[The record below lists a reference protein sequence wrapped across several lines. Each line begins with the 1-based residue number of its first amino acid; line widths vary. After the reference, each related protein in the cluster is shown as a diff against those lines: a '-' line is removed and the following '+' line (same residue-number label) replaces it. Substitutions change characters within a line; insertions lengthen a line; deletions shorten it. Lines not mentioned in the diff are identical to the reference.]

1 MIESTE
7 QVAAPAVVTRDAEAV
22 IAKGLEVSRAQVK
35 RKLRP
40 AERNALWLSRIVL
53 AVFAALILFP
63 LVSVFATSFSV
74 GSSFSGVIPS
84 HWTLQHYQNVL
95 NPQVDDYAIWL
106 KNTVI
111 VGTSTALLAL
121 LLVATCGYAFSRFR
135 FKGRTYG
142 LMTLLLIQMFPAPMG
157 FIALYYLLLKIGLLN
172 TLQGLVLAY
181 LGGGV
186 PWNAWLFKGYVDG
199 LPRDLEE
206 SASVDGA
213 SKWQAFYKII
223 LPLTRP
229 MLAVIFVLQFIGI
242 YDEYI
247 LANFLI
253 SDPGKKMLI
262 PGLQSFIGSGGAG
275 SNFASNWTDFAA
287 AAMLSTI
294 PIMIV
299 FLLANRWLVSGLSAG
314 AVKG

>member
-1 MIESTE
+1 MIEQTE
-7 QVAAPAVVTRDAEAV
+7 QVVAPSVTEAGAAALAARGS
-22 IAKGLEVSRAQVK
+22 KKMRSRARQ
-35 RKLRP
+35 LRP
-40 AERNALWLSRIVL
+40 GERNALWISRVVLTGVCIV
-53 AVFAALILFP
+53 VLFP

-74 GSSFSGVIPS
+74 GSSFSGVLPS
-84 HWTLQHYQNVL
+84 HWTLQHYQNIL
-95 NPQVDDYAIWL
+95 SPSSSDYTIWL
-106 KNTVI
+106 KNTVLVG
-111 VGTSTALLAL
+111 VGTAILAL
-121 LLVATCGYAFSRFR
+121 LLVATTGYAFSRFR
-135 FKGRTYG
+135 FKGRKYG

-157 FIALYYLLLKIGLLN
+157 FIALYYLLLKIHLLN
-172 TLQGLVLAY
+172 TLWGLVVAY

-206 SASVDGA
+206 SGYVDGA
-213 SKWQAFYKII
+213 TKWQTFYKII

-247 LANFLI
+247 LASFLI
-253 SDPGKKMLI
+253 SDPKNKMLI
-262 PGLQSFIGSGGAG
+262 PGLQGFLGSGGAG
-275 SNFASNWTDFAA
+275 SNMASAWTDFAA